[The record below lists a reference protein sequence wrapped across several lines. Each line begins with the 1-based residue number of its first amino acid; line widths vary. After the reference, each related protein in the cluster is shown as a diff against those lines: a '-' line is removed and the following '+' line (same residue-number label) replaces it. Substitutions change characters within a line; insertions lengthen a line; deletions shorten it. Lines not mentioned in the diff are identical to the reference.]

1 MNFCPE
7 CENYLALKIR
17 SDDASGRQL
26 MHHFCRNCGYTAD
39 VKASKDKQYIYK
51 SDYDIQ
57 KLFMLDKNIQYLCD
71 DPTLPRVNNIPCPNS
86 NCPSKKNT
94 EGDGLA
100 KDDGDVVYYNI
111 NEKNMKYVYLCCQ
124 CKHTWTNA

>member
-1 MNFCPE
+1 MKFCPE

-17 SDDASGRQL
+17 TDEASGRQV
-26 MHHFCRNCGYTAD
+26 MNHFCRNCGYTED
-39 VKASKDKQYIYK
+39 LTESRDKKYIYK

-57 KLFMLDKNIQYLCD
+57 KLFMLDRNIQYLCD
-71 DPTLPRVNNIPCPNS
+71 DPTLPRVRNIPCPNAS
-86 NCPSKKNT
+86 CPSR
-94 EGDGLA
+94 
-100 KDDGDVVYYNI
+100 KDQESSDNGDVVYYNI